1 MEGEVSQRNPPLP
14 SALVSCPVGHEPVAA
29 YADFFIRVSEKPAP
43 ALCCVAASGGQRRK
57 PSTFVDYEVI
67 MPPPP
72 KRLCY
77 MKCWSCMLMEN
88 FQSQSEKWGLRS
100 AEVPEYQE
108 SGSTKRKRPST
119 SQAQPDGGYLLR
131 DAIDDKVR
139 DLLKFL
145 LLRYH
150 RKEVATKA
158 EMLSVIKDY
167 QDLFPCPV
175 GHEPVAAY
183 ADFFIRVSEKPAP
196 ALWCPVLSC
205 GGRHEPVAAYADF
218 FIRVSEKPA
227 RALCCALVSCAGRH
241 EPVAAYAD
249 FLIQVLEKPAPA
261 LCCVDPTGLVYVL
274 VNTLG
279 LTYNDSLRGD
289 EESMPMAGLLVNTL
303 SIIFIDGNCTSEEKI
318 WEMLGIM
325 GLYAGMNHSIYG
337 DPRELLTQVWVQQG
351 YLEYRQVPNSDPA
364 CYEFLWGPRTYAET
378 TKMKVLE
385 FLAKVHDTT
394 PSAFPSLYEEAL
406 QSEKTGPQ
414 ATVVARAKARAR
426 ARARARDGT
435 CARTRV
441 YSRATSNSFSC
452 PN

>member
-1 MEGEVSQRNPPLP
+1 M
-14 SALVSCPVGHEPVAA
+14 
-29 YADFFIRVSEKPAP
+29 
-43 ALCCVAASGGQRRK
+43 
-57 PSTFVDYEVI
+57 
-67 MPPPP
+67 
-72 KRLCY
+72 
-77 MKCWSCMLMEN
+77 
-88 FQSQSEKWGLRS
+88 
-100 AEVPEYQE
+100 
-108 SGSTKRKRPST
+108 
-119 SQAQPDGGYLLR
+119 
-131 DAIDDKVR
+131 
-139 DLLKFL
+139 KFL

-167 QDLFPCPV
+167 QDLFPMILSQATYCMTLV
-175 GHEPVAAY
+175 FGIDV
-183 ADFFIRVSEKPAP
+183 K
-196 ALWCPVLSC
+196 AL
-205 GGRHEPVAAYADF
+205 
-218 FIRVSEKPA
+218 
-227 RALCCALVSCAGRH
+227 
-241 EPVAAYAD
+241 
-249 FLIQVLEKPAPA
+249 
-261 LCCVDPTGLVYVL
+261 DPTGLVYVL

-318 WEMLGIM
+318 WEMLGIV

-337 DPRELLTQVWVQQG
+337 DPRELLTQVWVQHG

-406 QSEKTGPQ
+406 QSEKPGPQ
-414 ATVVARAKARAR
+414 ATVVARAKAKARAR